1 MPRLRQD
8 NVYRFLLRMP
18 HGLRERLSAV
28 VGAKGTSLNREIV
41 ERLEASFDANSNR
54 ASMKGRGAVM
64 KRKFARPAVAA
75 GLVVAVAVLAG
86 VTLHVQKTT
95 IQPLKSAKL
104 SLDPDKLTKHGLPA
118 VKRTPLGDPTLAA
131 VQELSALAYPA
142 SSVSSKQQKAARD
155 FFTGTIAARGKS
167 SGNSWQLAG
176 PSTATVDSFLNR
188 TSADYVTSG
197 RITAEAIAPTCVSG
211 NCKMWIAAAGGGIW
225 RTDDALAGN
234 PSWAFVSGAFGTNA
248 IGALTYDARTN
259 TLYAGT
265 GEPNASG
272 DSESGV
278 GIYKSTDGGSNWAL
292 LPGSPA
298 AMNARSISSIV
309 IDPSNANTIYVGTTR
324 GVRGVSSVTGG
335 AVSLAPDA
343 PPWGLYRTTDGGNS
357 FSEVWDGNGS
367 ARGVNHVEIDS
378 HGVVYAAAFQQGIW
392 RSANGSTGWEQVF
405 ATQDPGNNA
414 ARTEFALT
422 TVDGAT
428 RIYVG
433 DGGEEDQSQVVDDSL
448 GFVSNTSVYR
458 ADGIDTADAADLAGT
473 DGSDPGYTPLTSS
486 DPTDPQFATYDYCEG
501 QCWYDNFVVSPAG
514 HPDVVYVGGSYD
526 YGRQPYAV
534 NNGNAVL
541 VSDDAGATWND
552 QTADAGRVNGIH
564 PDQHALVVNPSNP
577 MQFFE
582 GSDGGVIRS
591 SGATTDDSSNCPNY
605 GSPYNEECA
614 NVTTAVPTH
623 LDSLNVN
630 LSTLQFQSVSI
641 NPTDSTDLIAG
652 TQDNGTWAGKSG
664 TPNWSQAIWGDG
676 GQAGFDSGNHNVRF
690 INFYSPYSDVNFR
703 NGEKTSWVFVGDP
716 WIDANGVPQENSA
729 FYLPEIADPNTA
741 GQLFIGLQ
749 HVWRTTD
756 DGGDQRYLES
766 HCREQDV
773 YVYDKTCGD
782 WKPLGDP
789 SATGSTGVFTQPAPT
804 YTAGDLTAPGVY
816 GTDRAG
822 GYVVA
827 TRRSSSDK
835 STLWAATATGRV
847 FISTNVNAPDAG
859 AVTFTRLDSLSKDA
873 PGRFVSGIVVDPNN
887 SDHAWI
893 SYTGYN
899 ANTPDQPGH
908 VFEVTYDPKHNRASW
923 DDIDRGTGPL
933 GDVPVTGIA
942 RDDESGQMYASTDFG
957 VLTTTDGKSG
967 KWQLAA
973 SGMPM
978 VEVAGITIDSAHRVM
993 YAATHGRAIWTLQL
1007 PDAKGKGNGKH

>member
-1 MPRLRQD
+1 
-8 NVYRFLLRMP
+8 
-18 HGLRERLSAV
+18 
-28 VGAKGTSLNREIV
+28 
-41 ERLEASFDANSNR
+41 
-54 ASMKGRGAVM
+54 M
-64 KRKFARPAVAA
+64 KRKFTRPAIVI
-75 GLVVAVAVLAG
+75 GLVVGVAVLAG
-86 VTLHVQKTT
+86 VTLRVQRTAF
-95 IQPLKSAKL
+95 QPVKPAKL
-104 SLDPDKLTKHGLPA
+104 RFDLDKLTTKGLPA
-118 VKRTPLGDPTLAA
+118 VKRTPLGDPQLAA
-131 VQELSALAYPA
+131 LEQLSALAYPA
-142 SSVSSKQQKAARD
+142 SSVTQQQQKAARD
-155 FFTGTIAARGKS
+155 FFTGAIKARGNQS
-167 SGNSWQLAG
+167 SNSWQLAG
-176 PSTATVDSFLNR
+176 PQTATVDGILNR
-188 TSADYVTSG
+188 TSASYVTSG

-211 NCKMWIAAAGGGIW
+211 NCRLWLAAAGGGIW
-225 RTDDALAGN
+225 RTDDALATN
-234 PSWAFVSGAFGTNA
+234 PAWTFVSGSFGTNA
-248 IGALTYDARTN
+248 IGALTYDSKSN

-278 GIYKSTDGGSNWAL
+278 GIYKSTDGGSNWTL

-298 AMNARSISSIV
+298 ATNARSISSIV
-309 IDPSNANTIYVGTTR
+309 VDPNNANTIYVGTAR

-357 FSEVWDGNGS
+357 FNEVWDGNGS
-367 ARGVNHVEIDS
+367 VRGINHVEVDS

-392 RSANGSTGWEQVF
+392 RSANGATGWEQVF
-405 ATQDPGNNA
+405 ATKDPGNNA

-422 TVDGAT
+422 SVDGAT

-433 DGGEEDQSQVVDDSL
+433 DGGEEDQSQLAADSA
-448 GFVSNTSVYR
+448 GFVSNTGVYR
-458 ADGIDTADAADLAGT
+458 ADDVDTATAADLAGA
-473 DGSDPGYTPLTSS
+473 DGSDPGYTSLTSD
-486 DPTDPQFATYDYCEG
+486 DPTSPQFATYDYCEG

-514 HPDVVYVGGSYD
+514 HPDIVYVAGSYD
-526 YGRQPYAV
+526 YNRQPAGI

-541 VSDDAGATWND
+541 LSTDAGSTWND

-564 PDQHALVVNPSNP
+564 PDQHALVVNPTNP

-582 GSDGGVIRS
+582 GSDGGIIRS
-591 SGATTDDSSNCPNY
+591 SGANSDQSASCPGY
-605 GSPYNEECA
+605 PPPYIDECQ
-614 NVTTAVPTH
+614 NVTKAVPTH

-641 NPTDSTDLIAG
+641 NPTDPTDLIAG
-652 TQDNGTWAGKSG
+652 TQDNGTWAGKAG
-664 TPNWSQAIWGDG
+664 TANWPQSIWGDG

-690 INFYSPYSDVNFR
+690 TNFFSPYSDVNFR
-703 NGEKTSWVFVGDP
+703 NGDKTAWVFVGNP
-716 WIDANGVPQENSA
+716 WLDDNGVPQENSA

-756 DGGDQRYLES
+756 DGGDQAELEAN
-766 HCREQDV
+766 CPEFDV
-773 YVYDKTCGD
+773 YHYDRQCGD
-782 WKPLGDP
+782 WEPLGDP
-789 SATGSTGVFTQPAPT
+789 SGTGSTGAFTQTTPT
-804 YTAGDLTAPGVY
+804 YSQGDLTAPGVY

-827 TRRSSSDK
+827 TTRAAGDK
-835 STLWAATATGRV
+835 ATLWAATATGRV
-847 FISTNVNAPDAG
+847 FISTNANAPNAG
-859 AVTFTRLDSLSKDA
+859 DVAFTRLDSLSNDD
-873 PGRFVSGIVVDPNN
+873 PQRFVSGIVVDPGNP
-887 SDHAWI
+887 DHAWI

-923 DDIDRGTGPL
+923 NDIDRGSGPL

-942 RDDESGQMYASTDFG
+942 RDDATGQLYASTDFG

-973 SGMPM
+973 AGMPM

-993 YAATHGRAIWTLQL
+993 YAATHGRAIWSLQL
-1007 PDAKGKGNGKH
+1007 PDAKSSGKH